1 MQHFASFL
9 FVFLGGGFGSLC
21 RFGIGTLV
29 HPGEGKFPWATL
41 IANGLACFI
50 LGIIMGLHLSGQMTD
65 QRRLLLG
72 TGFCGGLST
81 FSTFIAESW
90 GLYQNGQTGAIA
102 VNVLLSLALCAVCL
116 ILGLKMVS

>member
-1 MQHFASFL
+1 MQHLAPFL

-50 LGIIMGLHLSGQMTD
+50 LGIVMGLHFSGQMND

-90 GLYQNGQTGAIA
+90 GLYQNGQTSTIA
-102 VNVLLSLALCAVCL
+102 MNVLLSLALCVVCL

>member
-1 MQHFASFL
+1 MQHLAPFL
-9 FVFLGGGFGSLC
+9 FVFFGGGFGSLC

-50 LGIIMGLHLSGQMTD
+50 LGIIMGLHLSGQITD

-90 GLYQNGQTGAIA
+90 GLYQNGQTGEIA
-102 VNVLLSLALCAVCL
+102 VNILLSLALCLVCL